1 MIDMIKKLF
10 QPFMVVFSHVL
21 KSPHTIKYPYERLK
35 FSPNFRGRHLLDVKK
50 CVGCGMCARIC
61 PNNCI
66 VMIEVEKGKV
76 RLPQINLGS
85 CSFCALCVRYCP
97 HGALTMTD
105 LVEISTDKRENLIY
119 PPMKLAEPPSIK
131 NVLPQLKKELTVQV
145 TRSKIK
151 YIRRKI

>member
-1 MIDMIKKLF
+1 
-10 QPFMVVFSHVL
+10 
-21 KSPHTIKYPYERLK
+21 
-35 FSPNFRGRHLLDVKK
+35 
-50 CVGCGMCARIC
+50 
-61 PNNCI
+61 
-66 VMIEVEKGKV
+66 
-76 RLPQINLGS
+76 
-85 CSFCALCVRYCP
+85 
-97 HGALTMTD
+97 MTD